1 MSNIIGGNIIM
12 PGKYNNYFVGGNICN
27 AFALGELGS
36 DDDFFLIGAEP
47 PDESSYPLLTGNI
60 FDSEGNSLFR
70 LVRNILVLN
79 PGHCSKII
87 SDHIGYEIHDGNGN
101 FIFKISTVFEKLG
114 SHDESYVTTFS
125 ANFYNNKG
133 EVVFKA
139 GLGEGNDYI
148 EASTKAVFGFSGSF
162 GIVQGFDKNELD
174 IASLMLSTGGSINKV
189 ISGNISGQEVSLDGV
204 ALINATIDR
213 CDVKISTGEF
223 FLQNSTIKNSGFYF
237 GGVAQNITNLLKSNG
252 SLK

>member
-1 MSNIIGGNIIM
+1 MSNIIGGNVIM

-60 FDSEGNSLFR
+60 FDSEGNLLFR
-70 LVRNILVLN
+70 LVRNVLVIN

-101 FIFKISTVFEKLG
+101 FIFKISTVFGKLG
-114 SHDESYVTTFS
+114 NNVESYVTTFS

-139 GLGEGNDYI
+139 GSGGENDYI

-162 GIVQGFDKNELD
+162 GLVQGFDKNELD

-189 ISGNISGQEVSLDGV
+189 ISGNIYNKEVSLDGV
-204 ALINATIDR
+204 ALINAIVDK
-213 CDVKISTGEF
+213 CNINISTGEF
-223 FLQNSTIKNSGFYF
+223 ILKDSTIKNSGFNF
-237 GGVAQNITNLLKSNG
+237 GGVALNILNLLKLNG
-252 SLK
+252 ALK